1 MNTEFVL
8 YLGRRALE
16 TTLLLSAPV
25 LAVTLIIGLVT
36 SLLQAVTSIRD
47 QTIGMVL
54 KLVGVGV
61 TLLVAGNWMMQLAI
75 SYTSE
80 IFGQV
85 QALGH

>member
-1 MNTEFVL
+1 M
-8 YLGRRALE
+8 
-16 TTLLLSAPV
+16 TLLLSMPV
-25 LAVTLIIGLVT
+25 LAVTLVIGLVT

-61 TLLVAGNWMMQLAI
+61 TLLIAGNWMIQLAT
-75 SYTSE
+75 SYTNE
-80 IFGQV
+80 IFAQV

>member
-1 MNTEFVL
+1 MNSEFVL
-8 YLGRRALE
+8 FLGRRALE
-16 TTLLLSAPV
+16 TTLLLSTPV
-25 LAVTLIIGLVT
+25 LAVTLILGLIT

-47 QTIGMVL
+47 MTLGMVV

-61 TLLVAGNWMMQLAI
+61 TLLLAGNWMMQVAM

-80 IFGQV
+80 VFAQV